1 VSVKPVLFFGNEL
14 LRSRSEL
21 IDFRNE
27 DPAEFICDLRD
38 TLHALQKEKG
48 LGRALAAPQIGCL
61 KRIIYMDTGDRQ
73 ISMINPLLLARSS
86 DFIEVWDSCFSAD
99 LAFFGKVSRHR
110 KIAVSY
116 LNEKKERLVEEFDY
130 GMSELFQHEI
140 DHLDGILFIDRLI
153 GNNIIMRAEWEK
165 MTVQGY

>member
-1 VSVKPVLFFGNEL
+1 MAVKPVLFFGNEL

-21 IDFRNE
+21 IDFSRE
-27 DPAEFICDLRD
+27 DPSECIRDLRD
-38 TLHALQKEKG
+38 TLHALQKKKG
-48 LGRALAAPQIGCL
+48 LGRALAAPQIGCR
-61 KRIIYMDTGDRQ
+61 KRIIYMDTGKRQ

-116 LNEKKERLVEEFDY
+116 MNERGERLVEEFDY
-130 GMSELFQHEI
+130 DMSELFQHEI
-140 DHLDGILFIDRLI
+140 DHLEGILFIDRLI
-153 GNNIIMRAEWEK
+153 GNNIIMRSEWEK
-165 MTVQGY
+165 MKVGNY